1 MSDHIAPDDPQLL
14 ASVREGEGLRR
25 AAYPDPLSP
34 LAKEL
39 AKPLNDRCVGYLKL
53 SGAPW
58 TIGYGHTS
66 ADVVQGDT
74 CTYAQ
79 AERWLEADLA
89 DACATLDH
97 KEPWWRTMSAARQ
110 RVLAEMTF
118 NLGYGHLIGFHRFL
132 VDLQAQRWS
141 DAADEM
147 LNSLWATETGNRAR
161 RLANIM
167 RTA

>member
-1 MSDHIAPDDPQLL
+1 
-14 ASVREGEGLRR
+14 
-25 AAYPDPLSP
+25 
-34 LAKEL
+34 
-39 AKPLNDRCVGYLKL
+39 
-53 SGAPW
+53 
-58 TIGYGHTS
+58 
-66 ADVVQGDT
+66 
-74 CTYAQ
+74 
-79 AERWLEADLA
+79 
-89 DACATLDH
+89 
-97 KEPWWRTMSAARQ
+97 MSAARQ